1 MNKKV
6 YKWLLEKGA
15 VFVNKKLQL
24 FNKKLLTGVTE
35 FTKFNIEN
43 REVQMEYTVDE
54 LNELAT
60 LIAKFNAQNAPIP
73 GHKSF
78 VHINSL
84 EDYGTP
90 APNGAVCA
98 LHFSEHTFGKDF
110 DSKFEFVS
118 FEKLITYLRV
128 HTN

>member
-1 MNKKV
+1 
-6 YKWLLEKGA
+6 
-15 VFVNKKLQL
+15 
-24 FNKKLLTGVTE
+24 
-35 FTKFNIEN
+35 
-43 REVQMEYTVDE
+43 MEYTVDE

-118 FEKLITYLRV
+118 FFLLFKDLVRSWYIYFLKKNF
-128 HTN
+128 HIL